1 MSRTKELKAEKLQ
14 AENKIENYRQIER
27 KSYSDLKLFAKDRK
41 KYYKLKVLKD
51 AEEIEKD
58 QKSKEKN
65 ESIRMGNLVD
75 VRLTDN
81 DNFDKYFVRTD
92 APVPTGQMLTLVN
105 NLFDYTIRDTDDKG
119 VVISDF
125 SDRFEEAY
133 ESLKEGDPNKKLKS
147 GVEKFLE
154 RFPIEGEQYFNE
166 KLKCIGKTIITLEEE
181 QKSDG
186 IVQDLMYSIG
196 TRDLVMWN
204 HKVTKYPILFEL
216 FGELFK
222 AEIDQIRFDHDNKKI
237 YLDDYKCS
245 SFVETFHWEILD
257 SMYYLQAA
265 VYIWAAV
272 QHFADHKDYKDYEVV
287 QEFNFIVSDQNN
299 ATKPLVYTLTEDH
312 IQKAWYDFKVGN
324 KKYKGLMTI
333 LEELKF
339 AETHNMWDMSVENY
353 KNKGRVLV
361 PNFESFE
368 N

>member
-1 MSRTKELKAEKLQ
+1 MSRTTELKAEKLQ

-58 QKSKEKN
+58 RNSKEKN

-92 APVPTGQMLTLVN
+92 APVPTGQMLTLCDF
-105 NLFDYTIRDTDDKG
+105 LFDFTLRDTDDKG
-119 VVISDF
+119 MVISEF

-133 ESLKEGDPNKKLKS
+133 EALKESNGGSVRDKIETFLKN
-147 GVEKFLE
+147 
-154 RFPIEGEQYFNE
+154 FPLKGEQYFKE
-166 KLKCIGKTIITLEEE
+166 RLQSIGKTIITLEEE
-181 QKSDG
+181 QKSDS
-186 IVQDLMYSIG
+186 IVNDLMYSIG
-196 TRDLVMWN
+196 TRELVMWP

-216 FGELFK
+216 YGEKFK
-222 AEIDQIRFDHDNKKI
+222 AEIDQIRFDHDKKKI

-265 VYIWAAV
+265 VYHWGAV
-272 QHFADHKDYKDYEVV
+272 QHFADHKEYSKYEVEP
-287 QEFNFIVSDQNN
+287 EFTFIVSDQNN
-299 ATKPLVYTLTEDH
+299 ATKPLVYQLDEFH
-312 IQKAWYDFKVGN
+312 LEKVWNDFKVGN
-324 KKYKGLMTI
+324 KRYKGLMTI
-333 LEELKF
+333 LDELRY

-353 KNKGRVLV
+353 KNKGRVVV
-361 PNFESFE
+361 PNFETIE

>member
-27 KSYSDLKLFAKDRK
+27 KSYSDLKLFAKERK

-51 AEEIEKD
+51 VEEIEKD

-92 APVPTGQMLTLVN
+92 APVPTGQMLTLCDF
-105 NLFDYTIRDTDDKG
+105 LFEFTLRDTDDKG

-133 ESLKEGDPNKKLKS
+133 EALKESNRGSVRDKIETFLKN
-147 GVEKFLE
+147 
-154 RFPIEGEQYFNE
+154 FPLKGEQYFKE
-166 KLKCIGKTIITLEEE
+166 RLQSVGKTIITIEEE
-181 QKSDG
+181 QKSDA

-196 TRDLVMWN
+196 TRDLVMWS

-216 FGELFK
+216 FGEPFK

-245 SFVETFHWEILD
+245 SFVETFQWEILD
-257 SMYYLQAA
+257 SLYYIQACIYYYAA
-265 VYIWAAV
+265 VN
-272 QHFADHKDYKDYEVV
+272 HFSEHKDYKNYTVV
-287 QEFNFIVSDQNN
+287 PEFNFIVSDQNN
-299 ATKPLVYTLTEDH
+299 ATKPLLYVMTEDH
-312 IQKAWYDFKVGN
+312 LHRAWNDFKVGN
-324 KKYKGLMTI
+324 KRYKGVMTI
-333 LEELKF
+333 LEELAF
-339 AETHNMWDMSVENY
+339 AEANNMWDMSVENF
-353 KNKGRVLV
+353 KNKGKVLV
-361 PNFESFE
+361 PNFEIIE
-368 N
+368 V